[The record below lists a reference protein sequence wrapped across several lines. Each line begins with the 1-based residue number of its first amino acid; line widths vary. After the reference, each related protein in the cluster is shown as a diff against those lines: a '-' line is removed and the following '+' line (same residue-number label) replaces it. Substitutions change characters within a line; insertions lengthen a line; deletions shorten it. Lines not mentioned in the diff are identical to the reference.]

1 MREILSLLNPWWFG
15 QSFKTGVERPKY
27 IKRLVASLENRR
39 VTLLVGSRRV
49 GKTTL
54 LYQLINHLLTKTNP
68 KQIFYLLLDHP
79 QLANERI
86 LDLVKEIRKEFLLAR
101 KEKLYLFL
109 DEVQYLSD
117 WEKEVKALVDLEN
130 VKIFLSGSA
139 STMILF
145 KTPYL
150 TGRLEKIEVYPLD
163 FSEFLAFKKVKVSPS
178 ETYKWEK
185 FAEEYLQVGGYPEY
199 VLEENPSY
207 FSDLVNGILFKDI
220 VSLYQ
225 LRNPEVLRDLLL
237 LLADR
242 VGFQTTYSKLAKIVS
257 LKVDTVKEYLFYLK
271 NTFLVDE
278 LPRFS
283 SSRGARIYGPKKFY
297 LFDNGLLFHLLGKF
311 SFGSALEQTIFNFFK
326 AREEKIGFYYEA
338 KKEVDFVREV
348 RGGIELWE
356 GKAKIDLDF
365 EEKRKDYYQVAR
377 LLGAKKIVFVTRD
390 LAKRER
396 FKNLWWEFVPLW
408 RLLI

>member
-1 MREILSLLNPWWFG
+1 
-15 QSFKTGVERPKY
+15 
-27 IKRLVASLENRR
+27 LVQEEW
-39 VTLLVGSRRV
+39 
-49 GKTTL
+49 GK
-54 LYQLINHLLTKTNP
+54 QP
-68 KQIFYLLLDHP
+68 
-79 QLANERI
+79 
-86 LDLVKEIRKEFLLAR
+86 
-101 KEKLYLFL
+101 
-109 DEVQYLSD
+109 
-117 WEKEVKALVDLEN
+117 
-130 VKIFLSGSA
+130 
-139 STMILF
+139 

-163 FSEFLAFKKVKVSPS
+163 FSEFLAFKKVKVSPT

-185 FAEEYLQVGGYPEY
+185 FAEEYLRVGGYPEY

-348 RGGIELWE
+348 GGKIELWE

-390 LAKRER
+390 LAKKER